1 MNGKKIL
8 FFCALLVVFCLLFSG
23 CGKKAVSVDETT
35 PLSEVKAQAV
45 KMTVQQL
52 REMATKYKNAITT
65 AIADKDKLE
74 ASVKN
79 LSPEEMLKKAEELK
93 AGVDKIESKVSA
105 LKERLQV
112 YLDEL
117 KKKGESITGLEI

>member
-8 FFCALLVVFCLLFSG
+8 FFCALLVVFCLLLLG

-35 PLSEVKAQAV
+35 PLSEVKAQAE

-52 REMATKYKNAITT
+52 REMATKYKNAITV

-79 LSPEEMLKKAEELK
+79 LSAEEMLKKVEALK
-93 AGVDKIESKVSA
+93 ADIDKIESKVSA